1 MTSRRRLVMGLLLA
15 LAADGGNAAAPA
27 TAAPQQPAA
36 DVCVDVKIGEDH
48 SRYFD
53 CLNRQMQR
61 QTDNQANQQAV
72 TQAAIANSQPQ
83 SPTQQGLYN
92 QAATRERLGS
102 SFGHS
107 VVPERPKQNFVNPLI
122 H

>member
-1 MTSRRRLVMGLLLA
+1 MTSRHWLARGILLA
-15 LAADGGNAAAPA
+15 SAAFGAGAAAPA
-27 TAAPQQPAA
+27 AEVPKPASA
-36 DVCVDVKIGEDH
+36 DVCIDVKIGEDH
-48 SRYFD
+48 SRYYD

-83 SPTQQGLYN
+83 SPTQMGLYN

-107 VVPERPKQNFVNPLI
+107 VVPERPQQTFVNPLI